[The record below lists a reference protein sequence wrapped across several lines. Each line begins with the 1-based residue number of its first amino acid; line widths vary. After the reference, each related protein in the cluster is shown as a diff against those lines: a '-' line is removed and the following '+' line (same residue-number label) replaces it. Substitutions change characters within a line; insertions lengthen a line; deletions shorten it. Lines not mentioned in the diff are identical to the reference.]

1 MPRCR
6 LGDRRDAAALMLL
19 RRHLLTAGL
28 LVLAGAGGAGA
39 MIESPSG
46 IDLRLRLEWE
56 LAHTPGGRPEVRG
69 YIYNSYMRAANNVR
83 LLVETL
89 DESGR
94 VVESTYGFVFGIVPV
109 FSRAPFNVP
118 LKTTGASYRLSV
130 TSFDWRDG
138 GGGGGG

>member
-1 MPRCR
+1 
-6 LGDRRDAAALMLL
+6 
-19 RRHLLTAGL
+19 
-28 LVLAGAGGAGA
+28 

-56 LAHTPGGRPEVRG
+56 LARTRSGQPEIRG

-89 DESGR
+89 DESGQ
-94 VVESTYGFVFGIVPV
+94 VVESTYGWVFGIVPV
-109 FSRAPFNVP
+109 FSRAPFDVP
-118 LKTTGASYRLSV
+118 LKRAGASYRISV

>member
-1 MPRCR
+1 MIHLRGS
-6 LGDRRDAAALMLL
+6 LAAW
-19 RRHLLTAGL
+19 L
-28 LVLAGAGGAGA
+28 LVLASASGATA

-56 LAHTPGGRPEVRG
+56 LARTPSGRPQIRG

-89 DESGR
+89 DESGQ
-94 VVESTYGFVFGIVPV
+94 VVSSTYGFVFGIVPV
-109 FSRAPFNVP
+109 FSRAPFDVP
-118 LKTTGASYRLSV
+118 LKQTGASYRISV